1 MLAQALKT
9 RLIEHFRQS
18 IRWCFDSAA
27 EYLSIFKMPH
37 TIVGAMAIGL
47 MLVLTNSPDARAQ
60 TPMARPGPKFELVDQ
75 HGRRITDADLRAKPN
90 VIHFGFTRCPVIC
103 PTTLYE
109 LAGYMREL
117 GPLVDDINFIFVTV
131 DPLRDTP
138 SFMAEYMESFDRRI
152 IGLSGGPTQI
162 AALAAGLGAEFA
174 KVPTS
179 GNDYTMEHSV
189 QAFLLETGWRNPSTI
204 YMGDGSN
211 EAKVLQVL
219 RTLIE
224 MGPPRSVS
232 APVAERVR

>member
-1 MLAQALKT
+1 M
-9 RLIEHFRQS
+9 
-18 IRWCFDSAA
+18 RWCFNAA
-27 EYLSIFKMPH
+27 ATCISSLAMSR
-37 TIVGAMAIGL
+37 TVARAMAIGL
-47 MLVLTNSPDARAQ
+47 MLVLTNGPDAGAQ
-60 TPMARPGPKFELVDQ
+60 TPIVRPGPKFELVDQ